1 MEHSTRKSA
10 LKSARS
16 QEKYLSFQEESETSE
31 RSRSSSQRKSVCK
44 ECGQDIPKS
53 LKKRRSRSKDGSRS
67 KSTKKRSSRSKSKRS
82 RDVSRGRSK
91 SKLAK
96 SSASELSSQ
105 GSTRSELSASS
116 SLERSNRGKS
126 ARKARKSSRSLKRSS
141 RGKSPRKARSS
152 SRSLKRS
159 GKSSRKAQK
168 SSRSGQDKSARKARK
183 SSRSSRE
190 KSSHQARKFT
200 RSLERSNSKKYSRQ
214 DSSSFSSKSSKP
226 DKYVPFGQTP
236 KLNFNLPRD
245 NSDMPPLGPIRDYG
259 LFKVHDNSAPI
270 DKSREFKTC
279 GTRKASK
286 SSSGGISKPMTPK
299 NDVRAELS
307 RSITQSQKRLAN
319 WKLVKLQTPYSS
331 STRSRSESSVVSRSS
346 LKPSGSR
353 KAYKTSSRSST
364 DGRRKLKKSVKFSEF
379 DEPRSSSGKPSKSR
393 APATDAWIER

>member
-1 MEHSTRKSA
+1 MECSPRKSA

-16 QEKYLSFQEESETSE
+16 QEKYLSFQEESENSE
-31 RSRSSSQRKSVCK
+31 RSRSSSRRKSVCK

-67 KSTKKRSSRSKSKRS
+67 KSIKKRSSRSKSKRS

-105 GSTRSELSASS
+105 VSTRSELSASS
-116 SLERSNRGKS
+116 SLEHSSRGKS
-126 ARKARKSSRSLKRSS
+126 ARKARKSSRSLKRSN
-141 RGKSPRKARSS
+141 RGKSPRKARKS

-159 GKSSRKAQK
+159 GKSSRKA
-168 SSRSGQDKSARKARK
+168 RK
-183 SSRSSRE
+183 SIRSSRE
-190 KSSHQARKFT
+190 KSSRQARKFT
-200 RSLERSNSKKYSRQ
+200 RSLEHSNRKKYSRQ
-214 DSSSFSSKSSKP
+214 DSSPFSSKSSKSEE
-226 DKYVPFGQTP
+226 YIPFGQTP

-245 NSDMPPLGPIRDYG
+245 NSDMPPLGPIRDDG
-259 LFKVHDNSAPI
+259 FFKVHDNSALA
-270 DKSREFKTC
+270 DQSREFKTC

-307 RSITQSQKRLAN
+307 RSVTQGQKRLAN
-319 WKLVKLQTPYSS
+319 WKLAKLQTPYSS
-331 STRSRSESSVVSRSS
+331 STRSRSESRVVSRSS
-346 LKPSGSR
+346 LKPPGSR

-364 DGRRKLKKSVKFSEF
+364 DGRRKLKKNVKFSGF
-379 DEPRSSSGKPSKSR
+379 FEPHSPSGKPSKSR
-393 APATDAWIER
+393 APTIEAWIKH